1 MSRWGAELRIHG
13 LSYQIDGM
21 PLLRRL
27 ELRVSPG
34 QRHWIAGA
42 NGAGKSTLL
51 GLISGAR
58 ALQRGR
64 IRLDGVDLGPLPVHR
79 RVRLGVARNWQIPAL
94 FDGFTVRQ
102 QIEAAILLGL
112 GRKRYVPPE
121 TVEILADRFS
131 LTHVLDQTPPQL
143 AYAERRLVDLALVFA
158 TPARLVLLD
167 EPSAGLSRTQARALY
182 ARLDDWCG
190 DASVVIVEHDHE
202 LGAQFAAHHWRLEDG
217 RLTSMERCRDA

>member
-1 MSRWGAELRIHG
+1 MSAWGAELRIHG
-13 LSYQIDGM
+13 LTYEIDGV
-21 PLLRRL
+21 PLLHRL
-27 ELRVSPG
+27 ELRVGPG

-64 IRLDGVDLGPLPVHR
+64 IRLSGVDLAPLAIHHR
-79 RVRLGVARNWQIPAL
+79 ARLGIARNWQIPAL

-102 QIEAAILLGL
+102 QIEAAVLLGL
-112 GRKRYVPPE
+112 GRKRYVPPD
-121 TVEILADRFS
+121 TIDILADRFS
-131 LTHVLDQTPPQL
+131 LTHVLDQTPKQL

-182 ARLDDWCG
+182 SRLDEWCG
-190 DASVVIVEHDHE
+190 DASVIVVEHDHE
-202 LGAQFAAHHWRLEDG
+202 LGARFANHHWRLEAGSLKSLDE
-217 RLTSMERCRDA
+217 SRDA